1 MVKALILLLVL
12 VGLAFTTNIEK
23 TESMCFEKKVK
34 QSISHLGPVVEKMLV
49 NQVVNTTVNTT
60 HLVPVIE
67 EESHFCWNWS
77 FSCTKK
83 VTRYVT
89 QWRTETVGQMPK
101 IS

>member
-1 MVKALILLLVL
+1 MI
-12 VGLAFTTNIEK
+12 G
-23 TESMCFEKKVK
+23 
-34 QSISHLGPVVEKMLV
+34 V

-60 HLVPVIE
+60 HLVPVTE

-89 QWRTETVGQMPK
+89 QWRTEKVQAKTH
-101 IS
+101 ISFTYIFKYTE

>member
-1 MVKALILLLVL
+1 MID
-12 VGLAFTTNIEK
+12 
-23 TESMCFEKKVK
+23 
-34 QSISHLGPVVEKMLV
+34 

-89 QWRTETVGQMPK
+89 QWRTETVSKCEEYSCHLDMLY
-101 IS
+101 

>member
-1 MVKALILLLVL
+1 MI
-12 VGLAFTTNIEK
+12 G
-23 TESMCFEKKVK
+23 
-34 QSISHLGPVVEKMLV
+34 V

-60 HLVPVIE
+60 HLVPVTE

-89 QWRTETVGQMPK
+89 QWRTEKVQAKTYRVFFFNWYPPK
-101 IS
+101 KLKYGKPRLGESTLT